1 METVHS
7 LLTTLLLATFYSRPV
22 LAFDIFLNYQ
32 QRKSWH
38 FHQLLLTY
46 CFFLK
51 FIKVSHM
58 FGGKCYLITAAMN
71 LGQGNISEA
80 CAKNSVHRG
89 RVVVA
94 GDMYSRGC
102 AWWGPCMV
110 GGGVHD
116 RGACMVGGV

>member
-1 METVHS
+1 
-7 LLTTLLLATFYSRPV
+7 
-22 LAFDIFLNYQ
+22 
-32 QRKSWH
+32 
-38 FHQLLLTY
+38 
-46 CFFLK
+46 
-51 FIKVSHM
+51 M

-110 GGGVHD
+110 GEVCMTEGHAWWGVYSGGMHG
-116 RGACMVGGV
+116 RGLCVAGGMW